1 MSDIQIYLLEF
12 DKNKKEASRIAEQ
25 SSTRTWNHSAPQK
38 TSLKRGI
45 GLQNNQLKLVELIES
60 LGEYINNEEPTIR
73 AKGMSY

>member
-25 SSTRTWNHSAPQK
+25 SSTRTWNHSTSQK
-38 TSLKRGI
+38 TSLKREI

-73 AKGMSY
+73 AKGIPY